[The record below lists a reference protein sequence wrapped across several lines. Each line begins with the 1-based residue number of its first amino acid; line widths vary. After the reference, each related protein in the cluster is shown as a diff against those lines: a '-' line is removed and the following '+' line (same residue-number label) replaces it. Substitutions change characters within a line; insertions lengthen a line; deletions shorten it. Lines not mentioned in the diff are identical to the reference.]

1 MHRRHFIETESKR
14 SQFRDLKLVLAHV
27 PFDKVE
33 AKQHEIQFPSKSTFV
48 QNYGYG
54 RQKLSTVAIVVI
66 I

>member
-1 MHRRHFIETESKR
+1 MHLRHFIEVESKR
-14 SQFRDLKLVLAHV
+14 SQFRDLKFVPVHL

-33 AKQHEIQFPSKSTFV
+33 AKQHEIQFPNKSTLV